1 MLRGRVLK
9 RIKGGGTMLGEG
21 ERDCNT
27 VDYGITTEQDT
38 INTLWRNIQFIHVTT
53 LYNKLLGLCNTPPP
67 LYLILLYILLLLV
80 QISLYFAQ

>member
-1 MLRGRVLK
+1 
-9 RIKGGGTMLGEG
+9 MLGEG

-53 LYNKLLGLCNTPPP
+53 LYNKLLGLCNTPP
-67 LYLILLYILLLLV
+67 LILNTSVYSVALSSNIIVLCSIRYL
-80 QISLYFAQ
+80 